1 MTPIASWLL
10 MIALFATIFGVM
22 NALYIDSLKQDTAKL
37 WRENQR
43 LRKALAEA
51 QPPF

>member
-22 NALYIDSLKQDTAKL
+22 NALYIDSLKQE
-37 WRENQR
+37 REQ
-43 LRKALAEA
+43 LRKALKEA